1 MAAKNPTLTAQRKKQ
16 EKPMALEDTVTDLI
30 AHCRAGED
38 GYRRASEILLEEP
51 ELVHYFDE
59 QAQTRAIAARALED
73 RFSKTG
79 KRLRT
84 ESLIAPPAEGWSW
97 PTTQDSTTE
106 AVIASCHRGEERAVR
121 AYQQALGALPDE
133 WRWEVSVQ
141 YQSMRS
147 TLAKLR
153 AWLQDK
159 ETRPQRS

>member
-1 MAAKNPTLTAQRKKQ
+1 MAI
-16 EKPMALEDTVTDLI
+16 EDTLTDLI

-38 GYRRASEILLEEP
+38 GYHRASRILLEEP

-59 QAQTRAIAARALED
+59 QAQTRGLAAWALEA
-73 RFSKTG
+73 RLSKTG
-79 KRLRT
+79 KRLRSR
-84 ESLIAPPAEGWSW
+84 SLTAPPTEGWSW
-97 PTTQDSTTE
+97 PATQDRTAE

-121 AYQQALGALPDE
+121 AYQQALDALPDE
-133 WRWEVSVQ
+133 CRWEVSAQ

-153 AWLQDK
+153 AWLEDK